1 MFTSNIQ
8 VFDNLDLETEE
19 KTKRNDQELGQDYS
33 AVDLDNEC
41 TARTKIVYKSNP
53 DVSEMSR
60 KDIEKVK
67 QKLKLEGDI
76 EKKLNKLIRR
86 QHS

>member
-1 MFTSNIQ
+1 
-8 VFDNLDLETEE
+8 
-19 KTKRNDQELGQDYS
+19 
-33 AVDLDNEC
+33 
-41 TARTKIVYKSNP
+41 
-53 DVSEMSR
+53 MSR

>member
-19 KTKRNDQELGQDYS
+19 KTKRNDQELDREYS
-33 AVDLDNEC
+33 AADLDNEC
-41 TARTKIVYKSNP
+41 TALASIVYRSSV
-53 DVSEMSR
+53 DVSELNR
-60 KDIEKVK
+60 NDIEKVK
-67 QKLKLEGDI
+67 QKLRLEGDI

-86 QHS
+86 QNS